1 MIRRRQVLPD
11 ETGTVSQE
19 ALIQA
24 LIEAASWL
32 DFAGGCLLVVTD
44 REATGF
50 PGEMVTRSASVEWRS
65 SASANP
71 ASPAQ
76 FERPAAEPM
85 VPSLPVPEPT
95 PLADDD
101 NPDGFEFDKLEPE
114 DVEPE
119 HAR

>member
-65 SASANP
+65 TAPSNP
-71 ASPAQ
+71 ASAAH
-76 FERPAAEPM
+76 FERA
-85 VPSLPVPEPT
+85 T
-95 PLADDD
+95 
-101 NPDGFEFDKLEPE
+101 EPE
-114 DVEPE
+114 RINLAEDKR
-119 HAR
+119 AREADLKAQILNPPVT

>member
-32 DFAGGCLLVVTD
+32 DF
-44 REATGF
+44 ATGF

-85 VPSLPVPEPT
+85 VPSLPVLEPT